1 MPRTVAST
9 NSVESHFANRA
20 PVVQAT
26 YAALLKAAR
35 KLGPVTEE
43 SGKTSIRLVGS
54 SAFAGVS
61 TRQSWLVLTLNT
73 AVDIP
78 NKRVMRHEQPAADRW
93 QLEIRLDEPAQV
105 DRDLVAMLE
114 QAYTAT
120 A

>member
-1 MPRTVAST
+1 MPRIVSSINT
-9 NSVESHFANRA
+9 VESHFTNRA

-26 YAALLKAAR
+26 YSALLKAAR

-54 SAFAGVS
+54 STFAGVS

-73 AVDIP
+73 AADIP
-78 NKRVMRHEQPAADRW
+78 SKRVMRHEQPTADRW
-93 QLEIRLDEPAQV
+93 QLEIRLDEPGQV

-114 QAYTAT
+114 QAYTVPA
-120 A
+120 